1 MSNSKWT
8 PESESEKLKLV
19 NLKAGFKFRSK
30 GETFQ
35 KYDINHAQLILVYKT
50 RPAGEACWTRFIH

>member
-1 MSNSKWT
+1 MA
-8 PESESEKLKLV
+8 PESESEKLNLS

-30 GETFQ
+30 GKTFQ

-50 RPAGEACWTRFIH
+50 RPAGEP